1 MKSSVYSIPSYLK
14 QYCVE
19 QDYDAYTSLEQAT
32 WRYIMRQSLYYFE
45 DNAVEIYPKG
55 LKKTGVTIDSI
66 PRITEMDAK
75 LQKMSWGAVP
85 VCGFI
90 PPTAFLEFQAKG
102 ILAIACEMRSLE
114 NLEYTPAPDIVHEA
128 AGHAPII
135 AHPEYAAYLKQ
146 YAQMAKKAIFS
157 EEDIGLYEAIRY
169 LSDIKEKP
177 NVPEAEIQKAEQA
190 FQKAHKSMSYV
201 SEAAKVSRMAWW
213 TVEYGLLEEN
223 SKKRIYGAGLLS
235 SMKEGQNSLSDKVKR
250 VPLTVDCVQQSFDIT
265 KPQPQLF
272 VAKNI
277 HHLVKILQDLEKS
290 LSYKTGGLYSLKEAL
305 RSKTVNTVIL
315 DSGLGISG
323 VLDSFQMKE
332 GQEKEIN
339 FIKFLGP
346 AQISYEG
353 EELLGHG
360 RHRHPE
366 GFSSPLGQKVN
377 GGNSFNA
384 NITDRELD
392 KLGVRRYRHCSLQ
405 FESGFTVEGLVLKWL
420 RKAGKLLYITWAN
433 CKVEKDGKE
442 YFNPSWGEFDMA
454 IGQEVISVHGG
465 PGDRQSYGEYNV
477 GQASSAPGR
486 SKPYTDKEI
495 ELFFIYEEIRQL
507 RESEHKNIEK
517 DLETISK
524 RILDKH
530 PRQWLASVEIVEL
543 VKQKLQKE
551 MNAYPWLQDIDK
563 NILSNKEIFSIDENK
578 LIQKGLHIAHKEI
591 SN

>member
-1 MKSSVYSIPSYLK
+1 MPSYLK
-14 QYCVE
+14 QYCIE
-19 QDYDAYTSLEQAT
+19 QDYGSYTSLEQAT
-32 WRYIMRQSLYYFE
+32 WRYIMRQNLHYFI
-45 DNAVEIYPKG
+45 DNAIKIYPEG
-55 LKKTGVTIDSI
+55 LKKTGVTIESI
-66 PRITEMDAK
+66 PRIEEMDAK

-90 PPTAFLEFQAKG
+90 PPAAFLEFQARG
-102 ILAIACEMRSLE
+102 LLAIACEMRSLE

-157 EEDIGLYEAIRY
+157 EEDIGLYETIRY

-177 NVPEAEIQKAEQA
+177 GVPEAEIQKAEEA

-235 SMKEGQNSLSDKVKR
+235 SMEEGQNSLSDAVKK
-250 VPLTVDCVQQSFDIT
+250 VPLTMDCVNQSFDIT
-265 KPQPQLF
+265 KIQPQLF
-272 VAKNI
+272 VARNI
-277 HHLVKILQDLEKS
+277 HHLVEVLEDLEKK
-290 LSYKTGGLYSLKEAL
+290 LSYKRGSLYGLKEAL
-305 RSKTVNTVIL
+305 RSKTVNTVVL
-315 DSGLGISG
+315 DSGLAISA

-346 AQISYEG
+346 AQLSYEG
-353 EELLGHG
+353 EELLDHG

-377 GGNSFNA
+377 EGNSFNA
-384 NITDRELD
+384 NTRDRELD
-392 KLGVRRYRHCSLQ
+392 KLGIKKDCHCSLR
-405 FESGFTVEGLVLKWL
+405 FESGFTVEGVVLKWL
-420 RKAGKLLYITWAN
+420 RKADKLLCITWTN

-454 IGQEVISVHGG
+454 IGQEVTSVHGG
-465 PGDRQSYGEYNV
+465 PGDRQNYGEYNV

-486 SKPYTDKEI
+486 DRPYTDKEVD
-495 ELFFIYEEIRQL
+495 LFAIYEEIRQL

-530 PRQWLASVEIVEL
+530 PKQWLASVEIVEL

-551 MNAYPWLQDIDK
+551 MDAYPWLQDIDK
-563 NILSNKEIFSIDENK
+563 NILSNKETFSINENK

-591 SN
+591 KN